1 MIEMRKP
8 KKNNLLTE
16 CFQKT
21 SLNSKTRA
29 PQAIEHKPK
38 IDEVHLNP
46 ADMNDYYDIA
56 GDNHCFVSTITHYD
70 KPLTMRLSAIKD
82 NQNLEP
88 ALEKRGF
95 KTNSISGREH
105 YVILNKICRQCCRKL
120 TPTMLLRFCYLFLV
134 MVKMMN
140 FYFQITLGLLIA
152 LVFTSTVNF
161 LGKRFFNF
169 FGQFLFVTN

>member
-95 KTNSISGREH
+95 KTNSISGR
-105 YVILNKICRQCCRKL
+105 VTLRDFKQNVSSVLQKIDSNNV
-120 TPTMLLRFCYLFLV
+120 TSFLLSISCHGQDDELLFSDNSRFAYC
-134 MVKMMN
+134 
-140 FYFQITLGLLIA
+140 
-152 LVFTSTVNF
+152 S
-161 LGKRFFNF
+161 RFH
-169 FGQFLFVTN
+169 